1 MIAGKGKRIVKP
13 VITVLITAVIIM
25 FLQNLLM
32 PKYMTEILEGALIAE
47 YYREENK
54 DHDVIFIG
62 DCEVYENFSPVTLWQ
77 EYGITS
83 FIRGSA
89 QQLIWQ
95 SYYLLEE
102 TLKYEKPK
110 VVVFNVLSM
119 KYDKPQNEAYNRMT
133 LDGMPLSLSKIKSI
147 KASML
152 EDEKFITYIFP
163 ILRYH
168 SRWSEL
174 SSDDFKYLLK
184 KDKVSHNG
192 YLMRVDVKP
201 VTTVPKGKKLANYQF
216 SDICYEYLDK
226 MTALCRENGIELV
239 LIKAPTIYPY
249 WYEEWDN
256 QMEEYARK
264 NNLLYINF
272 LKYTDEIGIDYQTDT
287 YDAGLHLNLA
297 GAEKL
302 TRYFGKIL
310 QEQYNLADR
319 RNDENLS
326 RIWAGKEVLYQ
337 QQMEKQYAELKEY
350 GYLKAFNNRRENE
363 N

>member
-1 MIAGKGKRIVKP
+1 MVTGKKAVKLAVAALFTIAL
-13 VITVLITAVIIM
+13 LIL
-25 FLQNLLM
+25 LQNLLM
-32 PKYMTEILEGALIAE
+32 PKYMTEILEGALISE

-89 QQLIWQ
+89 QQLIWH

-102 TLKYEKPK
+102 TLMYEKPK

-119 KYDKPQNEAYNRMT
+119 KYDTPQKEAYNRMA
-133 LDGMPLSLSKIKSI
+133 LDGMPLSLPKLKSI

-152 EDEKFITYIFP
+152 EEEKFITYLFP

-174 SSDDFKYLLK
+174 TAEDFKYLFK
-184 KDKVSHNG
+184 KNKVTHNG

-201 VTTVPKGKKLANYQF
+201 LTTIPQARKLPNYQF
-216 SDICYEYLDK
+216 NDICYEYLDK
-226 MTALCRENGIELV
+226 MTELCKKNGIELV
-239 LIKAPTIYPY
+239 LIKAPTIYPH
-249 WYEEWDN
+249 WYDEWDR
-256 QMEEYARK
+256 QIEDYASK
-264 NNLLYINF
+264 NDLLYVNF
-272 LKYTDEIGIDYQTDT
+272 LKYTDEIGIDFQTDT
-287 YDAGLHLNLA
+287 YDAGLHLNLS

-302 TRYFGKIL
+302 SRYFGRIL
-310 QEQYNLADR
+310 QDKFNLSDR
-319 RNDENLS
+319 RNDEKLS
-326 RIWAGKEVLYQ
+326 SIWAAKGDLYVKE
-337 QQMEKQYAELKEY
+337 MERQYAELEEL
-350 GYLKAFNNRRENE
+350 GYLKAFNTRRNDDQ
-363 N
+363 

>member
-1 MIAGKGKRIVKP
+1 MVTWKKAVKLAVVALFTIALLV
-13 VITVLITAVIIM
+13 

-32 PKYMTEILEGALIAE
+32 PKYMTEILEGALISE
-47 YYREENK
+47 YYLEEFK
-54 DHDVIFIG
+54 EHDVIFIG
-62 DCEVYENFSPVTLWQ
+62 DCEVYENFSPIVLWK

-119 KYDKPQNEAYNRMT
+119 KYDRPQKESYNRMA
-133 LDGMPLSLSKIKSI
+133 LDGMPLSVPKLKSI

-152 EDEKFITYIFP
+152 DDEKFITYLFP

-174 SSDDFKYLLK
+174 SAEDFKYLFK
-184 KDKVSHNG
+184 KRKVTHNG

-201 VTTVPKGKKLANYQF
+201 VTTIPKEKKLANYQF
-216 SDICYEYLDK
+216 SDICYGYLDK
-226 MTALCRENGIELV
+226 MTELCKENGIELV
-239 LIKAPTIYPY
+239 LIKAPTIYPH
-249 WYEEWDN
+249 WYDEWDK
-256 QMEEYARK
+256 QMEDYARK
-264 NNLLYINF
+264 NDLLYINF
-272 LKYTDEIGIDYQTDT
+272 LKYTDEIGIDFQTDT
-287 YDAGLHLNLA
+287 YDAGLHLNLS

-302 TRYFGKIL
+302 SGYFGKIL
-310 QEQYNLADR
+310 QEKFNLPDR
-319 RNDENLS
+319 RNNKKLNM
-326 RIWAGKEVLYQ
+326 IWAEKEDLYVSE
-337 QQMEKQYAELKEY
+337 MEKQYAELEEF
-350 GYLKAFNNRRENE
+350 GYLKAFNSRRNE
-363 N
+363 D